1 MANPWREKVLK
12 YNRKRKAADEKAGD
26 FEKLMQA
33 LPPGQRRQ
41 LLKDETCA
49 EILRRHGYGGGD
61 EE

>member
-12 YNRKRKAADEKAGD
+12 FNRKRKETDEKASD

-33 LPPGQRRQ
+33 LPPGQRKQ

-49 EILRRHGYGGGD
+49 EILRRHGYA